1 MAKND
6 KSTAVQSS
14 RDASSNPEVL
24 RDRINELMTLLE
36 IAQRQCIESRDKI
49 AEQQKQFSAMEAHI
63 GSLCKQWEDRLALVE
78 KLAHPA
84 VEWGPTVDG
93 ILRERFGDFDGA
105 AEL

>member
-49 AEQQKQFSAMEAHI
+49 AEQQ
-63 GSLCKQWEDRLALVE
+63 DRLAAVE
-78 KLAHPA
+78 KDAHPKVDLLPA
-84 VEWGPTVDG
+84 VQE
-93 ILRERFGDFDGA
+93 ILREQFGSFDGA

>member
-24 RDRINELMTLLE
+24 RDRINELMTHLE

-63 GSLCKQWEDRLALVE
+63 GSLCKQWEDRLAAVE
-78 KLAHPA
+78 KDAHPPVDLLPA
-84 VEWGPTVDG
+84 VQG
-93 ILRERFGDFDGA
+93 ILREQFGSFDGA

>member
-24 RDRINELMTLLE
+24 RDRINELMTHLE
-36 IAQRQCIESRDKI
+36 IAQRQCIESRGKI

-63 GSLCKQWEDRLALVE
+63 GSLCKDWEDRLAAVE
-78 KLAHPA
+78 KVAHPS
-84 VEWGPTVDG
+84 VD
-93 ILRERFGDFDGA
+93 LRPEVLKIIREHFGFFDGA